1 MLYSGRYLRAS
12 QITAFQNTF
21 LHNNNR
27 IMKILK
33 FSLVLSIFSSAGASD
48 NSNPKIQN
56 TDREEDEFWRELS
69 RMSIPSK

>member
-1 MLYSGRYLRAS
+1 
-12 QITAFQNTF
+12 
-21 LHNNNR
+21 
-27 IMKILK
+27 MKILK